1 LGVPLRRGRYLE
13 ERDSATAPQVA
24 LVNETMARKF
34 WSGQDAVGKR
44 FESSQEGPWITVV
57 GVVGD
62 IHQAGLDTT
71 PQPEMYRPYQQED
84 NLASGLAIR
93 TSGDPLAI
101 AAAVQR
107 VIWTVDPEQPVM
119 NVASMEQV
127 LDHEVDQRR
136 LLMLLLGAFAA
147 LALTLASLGIYGVLA
162 YLVSFQTHEIGIRM
176 ALGAR
181 APDILRAVVMRGLW
195 MAAIGIGLGVVA
207 ALALTRLMAH
217 MLFGVTST
225 DTATYSIVMT
235 AGLAV
240 SALASYIP
248 ARRATKID
256 PLEALRYE

>member
-1 LGVPLRRGRYLE
+1 
-13 ERDSATAPQVA
+13 
-24 LVNETMARKF
+24 
-34 WSGQDAVGKR
+34 
-44 FESSQEGPWITVV
+44 
-57 GVVGD
+57 
-62 IHQAGLDTT
+62 
-71 PQPEMYRPYQQED
+71 
-84 NLASGLAIR
+84 
-93 TSGDPLAI
+93 
-101 AAAVQR
+101 
-107 VIWTVDPEQPVM
+107 M

-127 LDHEVDQRR
+127 LDQEVDQRR
-136 LLMLLLGAFAA
+136 LQMLLLGAFAA

-162 YLVSFQTHEIGIRM
+162 SLVSFQTHEIGIRM

-207 ALALTRLMAH
+207 ALALTRLMSH
-217 MLFGVTST
+217 MLFGVTPT
-225 DTATYSIVMT
+225 DAATYSVVMT